1 MADKNHDEPEVE
13 PVESPEDVSMDEGS
27 DIDMD
32 GEIEGMDLGLDLGAV
47 LATEDGDTV
56 CSALLDINHTVGEV
70 ARQLA
75 TTNKILVK
83 MLSKLN

>member
-1 MADKNHDEPEVE
+1 MADKKNVEPEMEPEVE
-13 PVESPEDVSMDEGS
+13 SMDEGS

-32 GEIEGMDLGLDLGAV
+32 DEIEGMDMGLDLGAV
-47 LATEDGDTV
+47 LTTEDGDTV
-56 CSALLDINHTVGEV
+56 CSALLDINNTVGEV

-83 MLSKLN
+83 MLSKLK